1 MNVDLIFGFILASL
15 ALAIMP
21 GPDNIYVLTESI
33 NKGFKQGLGIT
44 IGLLSG
50 VLVHTSLVATGLS
63 LIIFHSPL
71 VFDVFKF
78 VGTAYLL
85 FLAFEA
91 LKSSISPV
99 DVGIK
104 TLAEPFIKLL
114 KRGFLMNVLNPK
126 VSVFFIVL
134 LPQFVTPNGW
144 PPFYQLMVLGVLF
157 ILCSVLVFGGIAFL
171 AGKSAQLIK
180 NRWFWVI
187 SKWLK
192 VVILLALAIL
202 LVTSKA

>member
-1 MNVDLIFGFILASL
+1 MEVDLIFGFILASL

-44 IGLLSG
+44 LGLLSG

-63 LIIFHSPL
+63 LIIFDSPL
-71 VFDVFKF
+71 IFNIFKF
-78 VGTAYLL
+78 LGAAYLL

-91 LKSSISPV
+91 TKSGIS
-99 DVGIK
+99 
-104 TLAEPFIKLL
+104 TLDTGTQSSAEPFLKLWR
-114 KRGFLMNVLNPK
+114 RGFLMNVLNPK

-134 LPQFVTPNGW
+134 LPQFVTSNGW

-157 ILCSVLVFGGIAFL
+157 IVCSFLVFGGIAFL
-171 AGKSAQLIK
+171 AGKSAQLIN

-192 VVILLALAIL
+192 VIILLALAFL
-202 LVTSKA
+202 LVTSNA